1 MFFAWGYQFEV
12 VIFTKAFAMILVFL
26 LLITAYAYLMVK
38 TSTVTLKTEE
48 INTPSGNWADNQDRV
63 WPLYSIFITVAKY
76 LINTYHFQSY
86 FHQFVSLPINIFLT
100 SAVSFT
106 IYFIITVYLSI

>member
-48 INTPSGNWADNQDRV
+48 INTPSGN
-63 WPLYSIFITVAKY
+63 
-76 LINTYHFQSY
+76 
-86 FHQFVSLPINIFLT
+86 
-100 SAVSFT
+100 
-106 IYFIITVYLSI
+106 